1 MFRTK
6 EDLIDVYGWSVASR
20 LLYIVELLEQGQTKD
35 DIRELLVD
43 HKPKPMMKPKSFEVL
58 WNRYERISDKIEFVV
73 GR

>member
-35 DIRELLVD
+35 DIRELLVE

-58 WNRYERISDKIEFVV
+58 WNNYESISHMLEFQN
-73 GR
+73 G